1 MTISYL
7 VGFFLPIVGIVLL
20 IFLLNLL
27 QSSVSTPLPESDD
40 NEANTSDDAQRPHAD
55 SVADAIYA
63 FQKQHDFL
71 ERHRAQREQK
81 TLLALVVTAVF
92 ALGTVLA
99 AIYSNVIFS
108 GQLGEMQTAT
118 ELTRESNR
126 INRESFASVQRA
138 FITVQDVSVNRGN
151 PDRYPR
157 GIQQSKFWMVLPVVE
172 NSGNTPTKHLR
183 WMNALSVT
191 LGPEQNPDKIAVDIE
206 KNSSV
211 TPSPWNYGILGPKAR
226 MTLDFAGNPVFLSE
240 SVISELPELDRVKGK
255 MMWQGVIRYHDIFP
269 DTPEHLTK
277 FCYFVRADRADAD
290 GQEGVRTP
298 YLNQCGGHTNCA
310 DDECKQETA
319 SNGK

>member
-7 VGFFLPIVGIVLL
+7 VGFFLPIAGIVIL
-20 IFLLNLL
+20 IFSLNLL
-27 QSSVSTPLPESDD
+27 QYSVSRPLPDSDD
-40 NEANTSDDAQRPHAD
+40 NEANTREDAQNPHAD
-55 SVADAIYA
+55 SVADAIFA
-63 FQKQHDFL
+63 FQKQYDFL

-108 GQLGEMQTAT
+108 GQLREMQTAT

-138 FITVQDVSVNRGN
+138 FITVLDVSVSRGN
-151 PDRYPR
+151 PDRYPG

-191 LGPEQNPDKIAVDIE
+191 LGPEQNPDKIAVDI
-206 KNSSV
+206 KKKSSV
-211 TPSPWNYGILGPKAR
+211 TPSPWNYGILGPKAK
-226 MTLDFAGNPVFLSE
+226 MTLDYAGNPVFLSE

-290 GQEGVRTP
+290 GQEGVGTP
-298 YLNQCGGHTNCA
+298 YLTQCGGHTNCA
-310 DDECKQETA
+310 DDECKQESA